1 MTTWRTQLMQSPL
14 SQYPRR
20 HTIAIQR
27 PPKTV
32 LPHESGFHPKGN
44 GVMKLGPQLR
54 ALRDF
59 YYKTA
64 KKLSDGQ
71 DFVHAPGLILNPAFF
86 TLEHLKTH
94 LNNPL
99 LMPGWFQLFWQGA
112 TFAVTALGGR
122 ISFAS
127 SPQTPR
133 RWAPFL
139 PHPPRRWNRPWNQQS
154 AALLRARYSATVRG

>member
-1 MTTWRTQLMQSPL
+1 MRRTQLMQSPL
-14 SQYPRR
+14 SQYPSR

-27 PPKTV
+27 RTAPYSALPKLCCRTSQVFIPKETV
-32 LPHESGFHPKGN
+32 LWNSA
-44 GVMKLGPQLR
+44 PQLR

-59 YYKTA
+59 YHKTA
-64 KKLSDGQ
+64 KKLPDGQ
-71 DFVHAPGLILNPAFF
+71 DFVHAPGLIRNPAFF

-127 SPQTPR
+127 PPQTPR
-133 RWAPFL
+133 RWSPFL
-139 PHPPRRWNRPWNQQS
+139 PHPPRRWNRPCNQQS
-154 AALLRARYSATVRG
+154 AALLRRD